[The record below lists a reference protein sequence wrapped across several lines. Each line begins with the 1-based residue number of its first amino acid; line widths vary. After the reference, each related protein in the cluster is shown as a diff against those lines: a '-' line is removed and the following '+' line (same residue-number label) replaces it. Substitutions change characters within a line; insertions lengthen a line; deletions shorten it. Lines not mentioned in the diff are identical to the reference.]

1 MLAVFYTV
9 NLYVL
14 CIYDFFP
21 IPLSLWHVDPRNI
34 GRYVW

>member
-1 MLAVFYTV
+1 MFAVFYTV

-21 IPLSLWHVDPRNI
+21 TPLSLWHTYRSI
-34 GRYVW
+34 ECM